1 MEIRPTTTS
10 DLDEVMEIY
19 RKARLFMRAHDNP
32 TQWLGGKPTR
42 EQIEYDIENKQS
54 FVCTHDGKIAGVMC
68 FFVGTDP
75 TYAIIEKGRW
85 LSDDTYA
92 VVHRIASSGEY
103 KGTGTFMMEWA
114 FEQFPNVRIDTHKD
128 NYVMQNM
135 LAKLGYTCCGTIYLD
150 NGDPRL
156 AYQKAKQAQATE

>member
-1 MEIRPTTTS
+1 MKIRNTNLS

-42 EQIEYDIENKQS
+42 KQIEDDIAKHQS
-54 FVCTHDGKIAGVMC
+54 FVCIHEGKIVGVLC
-68 FFVGTDP
+68 FFVGNDP
-75 TYAIIEKGRW
+75 TYKIIEGEW
-85 LSDDTYA
+85 LSDDSYA
-92 VVHRIASSGEY
+92 VVHRIASSGEA
-103 KGTGTFMMEWA
+103 KGAGTFMMQWA
-114 FEQFPNVRIDTHKD
+114 FEKYGNVRVDTHED

-135 LAKLGYTCCGTIYLD
+135 LKKLGYTYCGIIHLE

-156 AYQKAKQAQATE
+156 AYQKTI

>member
-1 MEIRPTTTS
+1 MEIRLTTYD

-19 RKARLFMRAHDNP
+19 EKARAFMRIHDNP

-42 EQIEYDIENKQS
+42 QQIEDDIAKEQS
-54 FVCTHDGKIAGVMC
+54 FVCTHQGKLAGVLC

-75 TYAIIEKGRW
+75 TYAAVYGGQW
-85 LSDDTYA
+85 LNDNTYA
-92 VVHRIASSGEY
+92 VVHRIASSGEF
-103 KGTGTFMMEWA
+103 KGTGTFMMQWA
-114 FEQFPNVRIDTHKD
+114 YSQHGNVRVDTHED

-135 LAKLGYTCCGTIYLD
+135 LKKLGYTYCGIIHLE

-156 AYQKAKQAQATE
+156 AYQKCEKAK

>member
-1 MEIRPTTTS
+1 MEIRNTTLA

-42 EQIEYDIENKQS
+42 AQIEDDIVKQQS
-54 FVCTHDGKIAGVMC
+54 FVCIHEDKIVGVLC
-68 FFVGTDP
+68 FFVGNDP
-75 TYAIIEKGRW
+75 TYKVIEGEW
-85 LSDDTYA
+85 LSEDAYA
-92 VVHRIASSGEY
+92 VVHRIASSGEC
-103 KGTGTFMMEWA
+103 KGTGSFMMKWA
-114 FEQFPNVRIDTHKD
+114 FESYGNVRVDTHED

-135 LAKLGYTCCGTIYLD
+135 LKKLGYSYCGIIHLE

-156 AYQKAKQAQATE
+156 AYQKIGISK

>member
-1 MEIRPTTTS
+1 MEIRNTTLA

-19 RKARLFMRAHDNP
+19 RKARQFMRAHDNP

-42 EQIEYDIENKQS
+42 EQIEDDIAKQQS
-54 FVCTHDGKIAGVMC
+54 FVCINEGKIVGVLC

-75 TYAIIEKGRW
+75 TYKVIEGEW

-92 VVHRIASSGEY
+92 VVHRIASNGEV

-114 FEQFPNVRIDTHKD
+114 FANFGNVRIDTHED

-135 LAKLGYTCCGTIYLD
+135 LKKLGYTYCGIIHLA
-150 NGDPRL
+150 NGEPRL
-156 AYQKAKQAQATE
+156 AFHKSGAIN

>member
-1 MEIRPTTTS
+1 MEIRLTTKN

-19 RKARLFMRAHDNP
+19 RKARAFMRSHDNP

-42 EQIEYDIENKQS
+42 EQIEEDIENQQGY
-54 FVCTHDGKIAGVMC
+54 VCIHKGKIAGVLC
-68 FFVGTDP
+68 FFIGKDP
-75 TYAIIEKGRW
+75 TYANIENGNW

-92 VVHRIASSGEY
+92 VVHRIASSGEF

-114 FEQFPNVRIDTHKD
+114 FNEFPNVRIDTHED

-135 LAKLGYTCCGTIYLD
+135 LKKLGYSYCGIIHLE
-150 NGDPRL
+150 NGDPRM
-156 AYQKAKQAQATE
+156 AYQKQK

>member
-1 MEIRPTTTS
+1 MEIRLTTRN

-19 RKARLFMRAHDNP
+19 KKARSFMRAHENP

-42 EQIEYDIENKQS
+42 EQIEHDIENKQS
-54 FVCTHDGKIAGVMC
+54 FVCTHESKIAGVLC
-68 FFVGTDP
+68 FFIGTDP
-75 TYAIIEKGRW
+75 TYAIIENGNW
-85 LSDDTYA
+85 ISSDTYA
-92 VVHRIASSGEY
+92 VVHRIASSGEF

-114 FEQFPNVRIDTHKD
+114 FSRHSNIKIDTHED

-135 LAKLGYTCCGTIYLD
+135 LKKLGYTYCGIIHLE

-156 AYQKAKQAQATE
+156 AYQKVK

>member
-1 MEIRPTTTS
+1 MEIRLTTKN

-19 RKARLFMRAHDNP
+19 RKARAFMRSHDNP

-42 EQIEYDIENKQS
+42 EQIEEDIEKQQGY
-54 FVCTHDGKIAGVMC
+54 VCIHEGKIAGVLC
-68 FFVGTDP
+68 FFIGKDP
-75 TYAIIEKGRW
+75 TYANIGNGNW

-92 VVHRIASSGEY
+92 VVHRIASSGEF

-114 FEQFPNVRIDTHKD
+114 FNEFPNVRIDTHED

-135 LAKLGYTCCGTIYLD
+135 LKKLGYSYCGIIHLE
-150 NGDPRL
+150 NGDPRM
-156 AYQKAKQAQATE
+156 AYQKQK